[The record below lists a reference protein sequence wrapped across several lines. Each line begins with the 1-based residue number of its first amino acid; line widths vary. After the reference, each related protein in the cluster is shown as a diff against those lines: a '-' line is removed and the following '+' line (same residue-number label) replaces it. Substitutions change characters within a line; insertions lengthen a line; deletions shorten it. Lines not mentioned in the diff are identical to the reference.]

1 MMSQFQDS
9 DYLQERMIKM
19 EAELTALK
27 EELSTRS
34 KPSTSSPDHSLTNGS
49 ETSSASEKTSSG
61 SASSN
66 TAAGIRKTENIIKDE
81 SAEEKN

>member
-1 MMSQFQDS
+1 
-9 DYLQERMIKM
+9 M

-61 SASSN
+61 SGGN
-66 TAAGIRKTENIIKDE
+66 TAGVIRKTENIIKDE

>member
-1 MMSQFQDS
+1 
-9 DYLQERMIKM
+9 MIKM

-34 KPSTSSPDHSLTNGS
+34 KPSSSSPDHSLTNGS

-61 SASSN
+61 PGS
-66 TAAGIRKTENIIKDE
+66 TAAGVIRKTENIIKDE

>member
-1 MMSQFQDS
+1 MQDS

-34 KPSTSSPDHSLTNGS
+34 KPSTSSSPDHSLTNGS
-49 ETSSASEKTSSG
+49 EASSASEKSPASS
-61 SASSN
+61 SSSN
-66 TAAGIRKTENIIKDE
+66 TAGVIRKTENIVKDE

>member
-1 MMSQFQDS
+1 MTSQLQDS

-34 KPSTSSPDHSLTNGS
+34 KPSTSSPVHSLTNGS

-61 SASSN
+61 SGSN
-66 TAAGIRKTENIIKDE
+66 TAGVIRKTENIIKDE

>member
-1 MMSQFQDS
+1 
-9 DYLQERMIKM
+9 MIKM

-49 ETSSASEKTSSG
+49 KASSVSEKTSSG
-61 SASSN
+61 SDS
-66 TAAGIRKTENIIKDE
+66 TAGVIRKTENISKDE

>member
-1 MMSQFQDS
+1 
-9 DYLQERMIKM
+9 MIKM

-61 SASSN
+61 SSS
-66 TAAGIRKTENIIKDE
+66 TAGVIRKTENIIKDE

>member
-1 MMSQFQDS
+1 
-9 DYLQERMIKM
+9 M

-34 KPSTSSPDHSLTNGS
+34 KPSTSSPDHSLTNGN
-49 ETSSASEKTSSG
+49 ETTSVSEKTSSG
-61 SASSN
+61 SGS
-66 TAAGIRKTENIIKDE
+66 TAGVIRKTENIIKDE

>member
-1 MMSQFQDS
+1 
-9 DYLQERMIKM
+9 M

-34 KPSTSSPDHSLTNGS
+34 KPSTSSPEHSLTNGS
-49 ETSSASEKTSSG
+49 EASSASEKTSSG
-61 SASSN
+61 PGSAA
-66 TAAGIRKTENIIKDE
+66 AAGVIRKTENIIKDE

>member
-1 MMSQFQDS
+1 
-9 DYLQERMIKM
+9 MIKM

-61 SASSN
+61 SSS
-66 TAAGIRKTENIIKDE
+66 TAGVIRKTENIIKDE
-81 SAEEKN
+81 SGEEKN

>member
-1 MMSQFQDS
+1 
-9 DYLQERMIKM
+9 MIKM

-34 KPSTSSPDHSLTNGS
+34 KPSTDSSPDHSQSNG
-49 ETSSASEKTSSG
+49 EAGPGCNNSG
-61 SASSN
+61 
-66 TAAGIRKTENIIKDE
+66 GVIRKTENIIKDE

>member
-1 MMSQFQDS
+1 
-9 DYLQERMIKM
+9 MIKM

-34 KPSTSSPDHSLTNGS
+34 KPSADSSPDHSQSNGS
-49 ETSSASEKTSSG
+49 EGESGGRSSG
-61 SASSN
+61 
-66 TAAGIRKTENIIKDE
+66 GVIRKTENIIKDE

>member
-1 MMSQFQDS
+1 
-9 DYLQERMIKM
+9 M

-34 KPSTSSPDHSLTNGS
+34 KPSTSSPNHSLTNGS
-49 ETSSASEKTSSG
+49 ETSSVSEKTSSG
-61 SASSN
+61 SGSAGGA
-66 TAAGIRKTENIIKDE
+66 AAGVIRKTENIIKDE

>member
-1 MMSQFQDS
+1 
-9 DYLQERMIKM
+9 MIKM

-49 ETSSASEKTSSG
+49 EASSASEKTSSG
-61 SASSN
+61 SSS
-66 TAAGIRKTENIIKDE
+66 TAGVIRKTENIIKDE

>member
-1 MMSQFQDS
+1 
-9 DYLQERMIKM
+9 MIKM

-34 KPSTSSPDHSLTNGS
+34 KPSTDSSPDHSQSNGS
-49 ETSSASEKTSSG
+49 EGGSGCSSSG
-61 SASSN
+61 
-66 TAAGIRKTENIIKDE
+66 GVIRKTENIIKDE

>member
-1 MMSQFQDS
+1 
-9 DYLQERMIKM
+9 M

-49 ETSSASEKTSSG
+49 EASSASEKTSSG
-61 SASSN
+61 SSS
-66 TAAGIRKTENIIKDE
+66 TAGVIRKTENIIKDE

>member
-1 MMSQFQDS
+1 
-9 DYLQERMIKM
+9 M

-34 KPSTSSPDHSLTNGS
+34 KPSTSTSPDHSLTNGGS
-49 ETSSASEKTSSG
+49 ESSSASEKTSSCPG
-61 SASSN
+61 STAG
-66 TAAGIRKTENIIKDE
+66 AAGGVIRKTENIIKDE

>member
-1 MMSQFQDS
+1 
-9 DYLQERMIKM
+9 MIKM

-61 SASSN
+61 SSSS
-66 TAAGIRKTENIIKDE
+66 AGVIRKTENIIKDE

>member
-1 MMSQFQDS
+1 
-9 DYLQERMIKM
+9 MIKM

-49 ETSSASEKTSSG
+49 EASSASEKTSSG
-61 SASSN
+61 SSSS
-66 TAAGIRKTENIIKDE
+66 AGVIRKTENIIKDE

>member
-1 MMSQFQDS
+1 
-9 DYLQERMIKM
+9 MIKM

-61 SASSN
+61 SSG
-66 TAAGIRKTENIIKDE
+66 TAGVIRKTENIIKDE